1 MGFLKILLGVVI
13 GLVGFLV
20 LFGGFFTAS
29 LIYITNQ
36 TLGSIVGLV
45 CLVLGLAMVFYA
57 RKMIREG

>member
-20 LFGGFFTAS
+20 LFYGLFTAS
-29 LIYITNQ
+29 LSYITNQ
-36 TLGSIVGLV
+36 TLGLIVGLV